1 MDVPIYEY
9 ACENCGKRS
18 SALLARFDSPDPA
31 CPSCGELR
39 LHRLVSTFATF
50 GGGDDDDFG
59 GGQDFGG
66 EDFGMPGG
74 YGADE
79 FGGAGGY
86 GGAGLGEDGDEL
98 GGHHGGSDD
107 LADDDW

>member
-18 SALLARFDSPDPA
+18 SALLVRFDSPDPA
-31 CPSCGELR
+31 CPHCGQLQ

-50 GGGDDDDFG
+50 GGGDDDFGGGDDFG
-59 GGQDFGG
+59 GT
-66 EDFGMPGG
+66 P
-74 YGADE
+74 DE

-86 GGAGLGEDGDEL
+86 GDDYGGDADEL

-107 LADDDW
+107 LGDDDW